1 MSELT
6 RVLSGA
12 ALELSV
18 EQIEGD
24 LRLARYQYER
34 PAVRDEDVEAWN
46 KWPQFV
52 HSFYIWA
59 LEHGRL
65 PSQDEHAGL
74 YFGLYPFLGEGPY
87 REGLAARIRRAW
99 PSLVRDVHLCALL
112 REAGLTVSYSL
123 EWDVRAG
130 IDISVWPPVDGRPP
144 LFIHAYVST
153 RRARRFRERK
163 QYGLRHFDL
172 PLKQA
177 EAQTING
184 VWLYQAPLHTDR
196 VRAAL

>member
-1 MSELT
+1 M

-12 ALELSV
+12 ELALSV
-18 EQIEGD
+18 DQIEND
-24 LRLARYQYER
+24 LRLSQYEYVN
-34 PAVRDEDVEAWN
+34 PSVRDERVEQWN
-46 KWPQFV
+46 KWPPFV
-52 HSFYIWA
+52 HSFYVWA

-65 PSQDEHAGL
+65 PTQREHAGL
-74 YFGLYPFLGEGPY
+74 YFGLYPFLGEGSC
-87 REGLAARIRRAW
+87 REGLAARIGRAW

-112 REAGLTVSYSL
+112 REAGMTVAYSL

-130 IDISVWPPVDGRPP
+130 IDMSVWPPIDGRPP
-144 LFIHAYVST
+144 LFVHAYVHT
-153 RRARRFRERK
+153 RRARQFRERK
-163 QYGLRHFDL
+163 QDGLRHFDL

-177 EAQTING
+177 EARTING